1 MERYGLTSEADAREM
16 SEGALQQEACCAN
29 VAVSNTGVADA
40 APGGGP
46 PAGTQASHGRF
57 AHAREKS
64 RPSAKRKSSTGSV
77 TKCDTQ
83 QRVTRLRVL
92 NTTSTASG
100 RAILEERVMSDDP
113 KDWRAWQ
120 QQIIDELGVTA
131 QFDVDVERER
141 RIGFLC
147 DYLVSHGLRT
157 LVLGISGGVD
167 SSAAGRLA
175 IERRA
180 STGAQI

>member
-1 MERYGLTSEADAREM
+1 
-16 SEGALQQEACCAN
+16 
-29 VAVSNTGVADA
+29 
-40 APGGGP
+40 
-46 PAGTQASHGRF
+46 
-57 AHAREKS
+57 
-64 RPSAKRKSSTGSV
+64 
-77 TKCDTQ
+77 
-83 QRVTRLRVL
+83 
-92 NTTSTASG
+92 
-100 RAILEERVMSDDP
+100 MSDDP